1 MSTEFRT
8 SDTDEFAM
16 LRWYGG
22 PERGACFDFGTH
34 ARREA
39 VERYLLDGGVL
50 SGEGYTFGLADF
62 LTEVTDERCT
72 FGEFGGT
79 VALGSGEAFD
89 RMTETDD
96 R

>member
-8 SDTDEFAM
+8 TDTDEFAM
-16 LRWYGG
+16 LRWSSRRVGG
-22 PERGACFDFGTH
+22 AAFDFGTR

-39 VERYLLDGGVL
+39 VERHLVDGGTL
-50 SGEGYTFGLADF
+50 TGEIGEVFGLAEF
-62 LTEVTDERCT
+62 LVDVTDDRCT

-89 RMTETDD
+89 RMTETDQ
-96 R
+96 